1 MRNILIIARRDL
13 RAQFNSPVA
22 YVVLGGTML
31 LLGVVFFLIPH
42 ISGFIAG
49 SFWDVDRATMDQMF
63 AILPLLMSVF
73 VIPAVTMRSLAA
85 EKGSGTLELLI
96 TMPIRDTEVILGK
109 YLAAL
114 TMVVILLGA
123 TLLYPFVM
131 FYPSGMLNLFW
142 HLGALDWGPV
152 WSGYL
157 GCLLFSG
164 AAVAVGMMLSSLT
177 ESDVIAFFMTL
188 GVLGLV
194 WAIGWIVAVAHSDNA
209 AGNVFVDALGFISFQ
224 TRYQSFPRG
233 LIDTRAVVYFL
244 SVTIVCLLV
253 SFRSLESRK
262 WS

>member
-1 MRNILIIARRDL
+1 MRNIFIIARRDL

-42 ISGFIAG
+42 ISGVLAG

-63 AILPLLMSVF
+63 ASLPLFLSIF

-96 TMPIRDTEVILGK
+96 TMPVKDSEVILGK

-114 TMVVILLGA
+114 AMVLILLA
-123 TLLYPFVM
+123 STLLYPFAM
-131 FYPSGMLNLFW
+131 FVAPW

-157 GCLLFSG
+157 GCVCFSA
-164 AAVAVGMMLSSLT
+164 AAVGVGMMLSSLT
-177 ESDVIAFFMTL
+177 ESDVVAFFMTL
-188 GVLGLV
+188 GVLGV
-194 WAIGWIVAVAHSDNA
+194 VYAIGWIVSAWHADSTT
-209 AGNVFVDALGFISFQ
+209 GSTLIDALGFISFQ
-224 TRYQSFPRG
+224 TRYAPFARG
-233 LIDTRAVVYFL
+233 LIDTRAIIYFA
-244 SVTIVCLLV
+244 SVTILCLLV

>member
-22 YVVLGGTML
+22 YVVIGGAML
-31 LLGVVFFLIPH
+31 LLGVLFFLVPRIGG
-42 ISGFIAG
+42 GFFMG
-49 SFWDVDRATMDQMF
+49 SFWELDRASMDQLF
-63 AILPLLMSVF
+63 EYLPPLMCLF

-96 TMPIRDTEVILGK
+96 TMPVRDSEVILGK
-109 YLAAL
+109 YLAACAMVL
-114 TMVVILLGA
+114 VLLAATM
-123 TLLYPFVM
+123 LYPIAM
-131 FYPSGMLNLFW
+131 FKWPW

-157 GCLLFSG
+157 GCTLFSF
-164 AAVAVGMMLSSLT
+164 AAIAIGMMLSSLT
-177 ESDVIAFFMTL
+177 ESDVVAFFMTA
-188 GVLGLV
+188 GVLSVLYIVGAMV
-194 WAIGWIVAVAHSDNA
+194 SIVPGGWAGAI
-209 AGNVFVDALGFISFQ
+209 GFISFL
-224 TRYQSFPRG
+224 TRYHGFARG

-244 SVTIVCLLV
+244 SVAIVCLLV

>member
-42 ISGFIAG
+42 ISGVLAG

-63 AILPLLMSVF
+63 ATLPILMSIF

-96 TMPIRDTEVILGK
+96 TMPVRDSDVILGK

-114 TMVVILLGA
+114 TMVLLLLAA
-123 TLLYPFVM
+123 TLLYPIAMFVW
-131 FYPSGMLNLFW
+131 PW
-142 HLGALDWGPV
+142 HLGSLDWGPV

-157 GCLLFSG
+157 GCFFFG
-164 AAVAVGMMLSSLT
+164 AAAIGVGMMLSSLT

-188 GVLGLV
+188 GVLAVV
-194 WAIGWIVAVAHSDNA
+194 WAIGWIVSLSRADSA
-209 AGNVFVDALGFISFQ
+209 AGNTIVDALGFVSFQ
-224 TRYQSFPRG
+224 TRYASFPRG
-233 LIDTRAVVYFL
+233 LIDTRAIVYFL
-244 SVTIVCLLV
+244 SVTVICLLV